1 MENCFLWPKKTNK
14 ALNQKWYKY
23 GPPQITLNILE
34 KILKRLKNVFTLFFA
49 TRYNEKFKI
58 WIFLAWKKKWRLKSK
73 KYNNG
78 TPLKLLKKYFKKY
91 IKRTTFIYYATYI
104 FCPFGRKSNNFEKI
118 HLAHFCIV
126 AYGVLKS
133 KQVSKGG

>member
-58 WIFLAWKKKWRLKSK
+58 WIFLA
-73 KYNNG
+73 
-78 TPLKLLKKYFKKY
+78 
-91 IKRTTFIYYATYI
+91 
-104 FCPFGRKSNNFEKI
+104 
-118 HLAHFCIV
+118 
-126 AYGVLKS
+126 
-133 KQVSKGG
+133 